1 MKTLAVF
8 IFLTLISVS
17 RVAYATNQNISSS
30 NINSEIRLV
39 HEAFLGGNLRIMSIK
54 VRDLLK
60 LDSLSVY
67 EKKNILSLINRS
79 HGILGSSSIPTDW
92 QIPQEIKDLTITMQ
106 TLIDPSGTSHQ
117 LVMEGMI
124 NRDKDLTGVQIMNS
138 KNLVLL
144 DTKDHDSQWG
154 FIEISNDKRL
164 KFTAKTDLHSA
175 LEQGLYFFKLNLV
188 DKPFQG
194 WFIYTESKVKSRNNL
209 TQRANRTSV
218 FQLSTTDS
226 AGQRIEN
233 HQIVVKTQSMK
244 SSESD
249 YQVMRDAANR
259 KILVMKRREE
269 FASKDYIK
277 MQSEDQSP
285 NVLRL
290 NHNTK
295 HRFGD
300 LTIRRLIAT
309 EVLIDKYKK

>member
-1 MKTLAVF
+1 MNSMA
-8 IFLTLISVS
+8 ILTLLIFMTSIRVS
-17 RVAYATNQNISSS
+17 AANNLQLSSS
-30 NINSEIRLV
+30 NINSDIRLV
-39 HEAFLGGNLRIMSIK
+39 HEAFLGGDLRTMAIK

-60 LDSLSVY
+60 IGKLSVY
-67 EKKNILSLINRS
+67 EKKNILSLVNRT

-92 QIPQEIKDLTITMQ
+92 YIPSDIKDLTITIQ

-117 LVMEGMI
+117 LVMEGLI
-124 NRDKDLTGVQIMNS
+124 NSDKDLKGLQIIDS
-138 KNLVLL
+138 KNVALL

-154 FIEISNDKRL
+154 FVEVNKSNRL
-164 KFTAKTDLHSA
+164 KFTAKTDLHRV
-175 LEQGLYFFKLNLV
+175 LEQGLYFFKL
-188 DKPFQG
+188 DISQQPFQG
-194 WFIYTESKVKSRNNL
+194 WFIYTESKVKSRDNL

-218 FQLSTTDS
+218 FQLSTTDFT
-226 AGQRIEN
+226 GQRIAD
-233 HQIVVKTQSMK
+233 HQMILKTK
-244 SSESD
+244 SETSNESD

-269 FASKDYIK
+269 FATKDYIK
-277 MQSEDQSP
+277 MQSADQSP

-295 HRFGD
+295 YKFGD